1 MDVKDYEALKEEL
14 ESYKKEKE
22 KIRQIV
28 GAIGG
33 RVKSKLDSWINGVL
47 ITSMI
52 LLFGIAIM
60 HHIFHIEVYLEP
72 TFYIEMGMLFLSL
85 KMIWM
90 IHNQMK
96 VNHFQFWILNSIEF
110 RLNSMAKKIKEINEN
125 VKVEE
130 E

>member
-14 ESYKKEKE
+14 ETYKKEKE

-33 RVKSKLDSWINGVL
+33 RVKSKVDSWINWIL
-47 ITSMI
+47 IVSMI
-52 LLFGIAIM
+52 LLFGVAIM
-60 HHIFHIEVYLEP
+60 HHIFHIDVFLP
-72 TFYIEMGMLFLSL
+72 ATFYIELGMLFLSL
-85 KMIWM
+85 KMIYM

-110 RLNSMAKKIKEINEN
+110 RLNAIAKKIKEIDEN
-125 VKVEE
+125 VKIEN
-130 E
+130 

>member
-1 MDVKDYEALKEEL
+1 MDVNDYESLKKEL

-33 RVKSKLDSWINGVL
+33 RVKSKVDAWINWTL
-47 ITSMI
+47 IVSMI

-60 HHIFHIEVYLEP
+60 HHVFHINVFLP
-72 TFYIEMGMLFLSL
+72 ATFYIEMGMLFLSL
-85 KMIWM
+85 KMIYM

-110 RLNSMAKKIKEINEN
+110 RLNAIAKKIKEIDEN
-125 VKVEE
+125 VKIES
-130 E
+130 